1 MWLAGKE
8 LAKANSLILTVHL
21 GHNMAENKLTIKL
34 TGDQQKQIKDAT
46 GESITELKID
56 LGSTGQLTEAD
67 LEQVVGGKVVDKV
80 SP

>member
-1 MWLAGKE
+1 
-8 LAKANSLILTVHL
+8 
-21 GHNMAENKLTIKL
+21 MAENKLTIKL

-56 LGSTGQLTEAD
+56 LGSTGQLTEVD